1 VVVLK
6 FNSLERHLY
15 LLYLQSSSVS
25 RHVLFEVI
33 FLKVELCR
41 LFGRAA
47 LPLKVESGWSGGVE
61 L

>member
-1 VVVLK
+1 MVVLK

-33 FLKVELCR
+33 FLKVEL
-41 LFGRAA
+41 
-47 LPLKVESGWSGGVE
+47 LPSIW
-61 L
+61 